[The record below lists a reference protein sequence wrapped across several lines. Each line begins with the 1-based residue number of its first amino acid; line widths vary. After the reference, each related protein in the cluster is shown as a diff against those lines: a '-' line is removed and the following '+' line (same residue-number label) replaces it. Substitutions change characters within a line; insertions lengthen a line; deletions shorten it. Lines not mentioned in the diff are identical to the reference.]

1 MNKEQEKVINNLLN
15 ESSDNKDKVKNDLKN
30 FYAGILKEQ
39 QLVENVFKGL
49 SLDERAELVGE
60 HIKKNINK
68 ELFATEDDVFNE
80 AYSWEYFELVRDFGM
95 SVSYSEYIDEE
106 KGDESDLLHFAVSA
120 VPLIINDEKVLIL
133 EISGQGETHVYAHTD
148 KSADLDFI
156 KKYYN
161 FEDFIKGEVK

>member
-60 HIKKNINK
+60 HIKKNIDK

-80 AYSWEYFELVRDFGM
+80 AYSWEYFELVRDFDM

-148 KSADLDFI
+148 KSADLGFI
-156 KKYYN
+156 KKYYS